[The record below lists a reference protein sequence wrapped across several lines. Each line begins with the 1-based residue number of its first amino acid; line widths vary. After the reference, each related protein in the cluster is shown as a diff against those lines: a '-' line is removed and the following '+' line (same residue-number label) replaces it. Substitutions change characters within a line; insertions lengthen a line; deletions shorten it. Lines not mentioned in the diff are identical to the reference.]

1 MPQPF
6 NNAVITNAGAQV
18 ITRAQAGEEIRIEFT
33 CIAVGD
39 GIYEESEKTMSFLRG
54 QTALRSQKNIYLLSD
69 INIHSEHSI
78 KVTALI
84 TNQNPATG
92 ETLIDEGY
100 FINEMGLFAKIW
112 EGESCTEILYSIAIT
127 SGSHGDFMPPYNGYN
142 PAQIIQDYFVTVSNS
157 ADITI
162 NTIGAVPTIEQM
174 EAALGNKA
182 DLDGNG
188 KLLKSQMPVTVT
200 EAIATLQVGE
210 TNITCTLEGLDS
222 NSSISVYADVPGVG
236 YTDIVV
242 DGDNVTITFEEQKQ
256 DIQVKVV
263 VADGMV

>member
-6 NNAVITNAGAQV
+6 NNAVITNAGTQV

-33 CIAVGD
+33 HIAVGD
-39 GIYEESEKTMSFLRG
+39 GIYEESEKTMPFLQE
-54 QTALRSQKNIYLLSD
+54 QTELRSQKNIYTLSN
-69 INIHSEHSI
+69 INIHSEHSV

-84 TNQNPATG
+84 TNQNPTTG

-127 SGSHGDFMPPYNGYN
+127 SGGHGDFMPPYNGYN
-142 PAQIIQDYFVTVSNS
+142 PAQIIQDYFATVSNS

-162 NTIGAVPTIEQM
+162 NTMGAVPTIEQM
-174 EAALGNKA
+174 ETALDNKA

-188 KLLKSQMPVTVT
+188 KLLKSQMPVTIT
-200 EAIATLQVGE
+200 EAISTLPAGQ
-210 TNITCTLEGLDS
+210 TSITCTLEGLDS

-236 YTDIVV
+236 HTDIAV
-242 DGDNVTITFEEQKQ
+242 DGNNITITFEEQKQ

>member
-18 ITRAQAGEEIRIEFT
+18 ITRAQAGEETRIEFT
-33 CIAVGD
+33 HIAIGD
-39 GIYEESEKTMSFLRG
+39 GVYEESEKTMQFLQG
-54 QTALRSQKNIYLLSD
+54 QTALRSQKNIYALSD
-69 INIHSEHSI
+69 INIHSEHSV

-112 EGESCTEILYSIAIT
+112 EGENCTEILYSIAIT
-127 SGSHGDFMPPYNGYN
+127 SGEHGDFMPPYNGYN
-142 PAQIIQDYFVTVSNS
+142 PAQIIQDYFATVSNS

-162 NTIGAVPTIEQM
+162 NTKGAVPTIEQM
-174 EAALGNKA
+174 EAALDNKA

-188 KLLKSQMPVTVT
+188 KLLKSQMPLT
-200 EAIATLQVGE
+200 EFEQQLPAGE
-210 TNITCTLEGLDS
+210 TSITFTLEGLSD

-242 DGDNVTITFEEQKQ
+242 DGDNVTITFEAQEQ

>member
-6 NNAVITNAGAQV
+6 NNAVITDAGAQV
-18 ITRAQAGEEIRIEFT
+18 ITKAQAGEGIRIEFT
-33 CIAVGD
+33 HIAVGD
-39 GIYEESEKTMSFLRG
+39 GVYEESEKTMPFLRG
-54 QTALRSQKNIYLLSD
+54 QTALRSQKNIYALSD
-69 INIHSEHSI
+69 INIHSEHSV

-112 EGESCTEILYSIAIT
+112 EGESCTEILYSIAVT
-127 SGSHGDFMPPYNGYN
+127 SGRHGDFMPPYNGYN
-142 PAQIIQDYFVTVSNS
+142 PAQIIQDYFVAVSNS

-162 NTIGAVPTIEQM
+162 NTKGAVPTIEQM
-174 EAALGNKA
+174 ETALNNKA

-188 KLLKSQMPVTVT
+188 KLLKSQMPLT
-200 EAIATLQVGE
+200 ESEQQLQAGE
-210 TNITCTLEGLDS
+210 TSITFTIEGLDS

>member
-18 ITRAQAGEEIRIEFT
+18 ITRAQAGEETRIEFT
-33 CIAVGD
+33 HIAIGD
-39 GIYEESEKTMSFLRG
+39 GIYEETEKTMSFLQD
-54 QTALRSQKNIYLLSD
+54 QTALRSQKNIYTLSN
-69 INIHSEHSI
+69 INIHSEHSV
-78 KVTALI
+78 KVTAII

-92 ETLIDEGY
+92 ETLIDEGF

-112 EGESCTEILYSIAIT
+112 EGENCTEILYSIAIT
-127 SGSHGDFMPPYNGYN
+127 SGEHGDFMPPYNGYN
-142 PAQIIQDYFVTVSNS
+142 PAQIIQDYFATVSNS

-162 NTIGAVPTIEQM
+162 NTVGAVPTIEQM
-174 EAALGNKA
+174 ETALDNKA

-188 KLLKSQMPVTVT
+188 KLLKSQMPVT
-200 EAIATLQVGE
+200 EAIATLHEGE
-210 TNITCTLEGLDS
+210 TSVTCTLEELDS
-222 NSSISVYADVPGVG
+222 NSSISVYANVPGVG

-242 DGDNVTITFEEQKQ
+242 DGDNVTVTFEEQKQ

>member
-18 ITRAQAGEEIRIEFT
+18 ITRAQAGEETRIEFT
-33 CIAVGD
+33 HIAIGD
-39 GIYEESEKTMSFLRG
+39 GVYEESEKTMQFLQG
-54 QTALRSQKNIYLLSD
+54 QTALRSQKNIYALSD
-69 INIHSEHSI
+69 INIHSEHSV

-112 EGESCTEILYSIAIT
+112 EGENCTEILYSIAIT
-127 SGSHGDFMPPYNGYN
+127 SGEHGDFMPPYNGYN
-142 PAQIIQDYFVTVSNS
+142 PAQIIQDYFATVSNS

-162 NTIGAVPTIEQM
+162 NTKGAVPTIEQM
-174 EAALGNKA
+174 EAALDNKA

-188 KLLKSQMPVTVT
+188 KLLKSQMPLT
-200 EAIATLQVGE
+200 EFEQQLPAGE
-210 TNITCTLEGLDS
+210 TSITFTLEGLSD

>member
-18 ITRAQAGEEIRIEFT
+18 ITRAQAGEETRIEFT
-33 CIAVGD
+33 HIAIGD
-39 GIYEESEKTMSFLRG
+39 GVYEESEKTMQFLQG
-54 QTALRSQKNIYLLSD
+54 QTALRSQKNIYALSD
-69 INIHSEHSI
+69 INIHSEHSV

-127 SGSHGDFMPPYNGYN
+127 SGGHGDFMPPYNGYN
-142 PAQIIQDYFVTVSNS
+142 PAQIVQDYFVTVSNS

-162 NTIGAVPTIEQM
+162 NTKGAVPTIEQM
-174 EAALGNKA
+174 ETALNNKA
-182 DLDGNG
+182 DLDVNG
-188 KLLKSQMPVTVT
+188 KLLKSQMPLT
-200 EAIATLQVGE
+200 ESEQQLSAGE
-210 TNITCTLEGLDS
+210 TSITFTLEGLSDNS
-222 NSSISVYADVPGVG
+222 NISVYADVPGVG

>member
-18 ITRAQAGEEIRIEFT
+18 ITRAQAGEETRIEFT
-33 CIAVGD
+33 HIAIGD
-39 GIYEESEKTMSFLRG
+39 GVYDESEKTMQFLQG
-54 QTALRSQKNIYLLSD
+54 QTALRSQKNIYALSD
-69 INIHSEHSI
+69 INIHSEHSV

-112 EGESCTEILYSIAIT
+112 EGENCTEILYSIAIT
-127 SGSHGDFMPPYNGYN
+127 SGEHGDFMPPYNGYN
-142 PAQIIQDYFVTVSNS
+142 PAQIIQDYFATVSNS

-162 NTIGAVPTIEQM
+162 NTKGAVPTIEQM
-174 EAALGNKA
+174 EAALDNKA

-188 KLLKSQMPVTVT
+188 KLLKSQMPLT
-200 EAIATLQVGE
+200 EFEQQLPAGE
-210 TNITCTLEGLDS
+210 TSITFTLEGLSDNS
-222 NSSISVYADVPGVG
+222 NINVYADVPGVG
-236 YTDIVV
+236 HTDIVV
-242 DGDNVTITFEEQKQ
+242 DGDNVTVTFEEQKQ

-263 VADGMV
+263 AADGMV

>member
-18 ITRAQAGEEIRIEFT
+18 ITRAQAGEETRIEFT
-33 CIAVGD
+33 HIAIGD
-39 GIYEESEKTMSFLRG
+39 GVYEESEKTMQFLQG
-54 QTALRSQKNIYLLSD
+54 QTALRSQKNIYALSD
-69 INIHSEHSI
+69 INIHSEHSV

-112 EGESCTEILYSIAIT
+112 EGENCTEILYSIAIT
-127 SGSHGDFMPPYNGYN
+127 SGEHGDFMPPYNGYN
-142 PAQIIQDYFVTVSNS
+142 PAQIIQDYFATVSNS

-162 NTIGAVPTIEQM
+162 NTKGAVPTIEQM
-174 EAALGNKA
+174 EAALDNKA

-188 KLLKSQMPVTVT
+188 KLLKSQMPLT
-200 EAIATLQVGE
+200 EFEQQLPAGE
-210 TNITCTLEGLDS
+210 TSITFTLEGLSDNS
-222 NSSISVYADVPGVG
+222 NINVYADVPGVG

-242 DGDNVTITFEEQKQ
+242 DGDNVTITFEAQEQ

>member
-18 ITRAQAGEEIRIEFT
+18 ITRAQAGEETRIEFT
-33 CIAVGD
+33 HIAIGD
-39 GIYEESEKTMSFLRG
+39 GVYEESEKTMQFLQG
-54 QTALRSQKNIYLLSD
+54 QTALRSQKNIYALSD
-69 INIHSEHSI
+69 INIHSEHSV

-127 SGSHGDFMPPYNGYN
+127 SGGHGDFMPPYNGYN
-142 PAQIIQDYFVTVSNS
+142 PAQIVQDYFVTVSNS

-162 NTIGAVPTIEQM
+162 NTKGAVPTIEQM
-174 EAALGNKA
+174 ETALNNKA
-182 DLDGNG
+182 DLDVNG
-188 KLLKSQMPVTVT
+188 KLLKSQMPLT
-200 EAIATLQVGE
+200 ESEQQLSAGE
-210 TNITCTLEGLDS
+210 TSITFTLEGLSDNS
-222 NSSISVYADVPGVG
+222 NISVYADVPGVG

-242 DGDNVTITFEEQKQ
+242 DGDNVTIMFEEQKR

>member
-18 ITRAQAGEEIRIEFT
+18 ITRAQAGEETRIEFT
-33 CIAVGD
+33 HIAIGD
-39 GIYEESEKTMSFLRG
+39 GVYEESEKTMQFLQG
-54 QTALRSQKNIYLLSD
+54 QTALRSQKNIYALSD
-69 INIHSEHSI
+69 INIHSEHSV

-112 EGESCTEILYSIAIT
+112 EGENCTEILYSIAIT
-127 SGSHGDFMPPYNGYN
+127 SGEHGDFMPPYNGYN
-142 PAQIIQDYFVTVSNS
+142 PAQIIQDYFATVSNS

-162 NTIGAVPTIEQM
+162 NTKGAVPTIEQM
-174 EAALGNKA
+174 EAALDNKA

-188 KLLKSQMPVTVT
+188 KLLKSQMPLT
-200 EAIATLQVGE
+200 EFEQQLPAGE
-210 TNITCTLEGLDS
+210 TSITFTLEGLSDNS
-222 NSSISVYADVPGVG
+222 NINVYADVPGVG
-236 YTDIVV
+236 HTDIVV

-263 VADGMV
+263 AADGMV